1 MSIGKIYGP
10 PEGAK
15 VLRSVAAAKANGLEL
30 EVVPTAPRVDSG
42 KPEFLAKFP
51 MGKVPAFEGADGLLL
66 SESRAIAWYGT
77 YPLPRCKD
85 ACFLTV
91 IPGLTFMSKPIYS
104 V

>member
-15 VLRSVAAAKANGLEL
+15 VLRIVAAAKANGLDV
-30 EVVPTAPRVDSG
+30 EVVPTAPRTDSG

-51 MGKVPAFEGADGLLL
+51 MGKVPAFEGADGFLL

-77 YPLPRCKD
+77 
-85 ACFLTV
+85 
-91 IPGLTFMSKPIYS
+91 
-104 V
+104 